1 MRVVV
6 YGSRDPNRFAGFP
19 DYDSFVSYLESRYGP
34 GENMVHDSLDPLNSN
49 YEIDPALETLMSSA
63 EFHKLSKEVKAEI
76 LKDKNLQEAFAKFLN
91 SGGHIVVDDARG
103 QYATWAPGPPPVIT
117 LPNTF
122 LNPMSTDI
130 DRAVFALA
138 HEIYHNEYQTYDGI
152 TPESWAHNE
161 AIATLEAYQA
171 TQRMGLYVDGDGL
184 GVKIGGA
191 LPIIRNST
199 SDSEAIE
206 KMEEHFLKLYPGS

>member
-34 GENMVHDSLDPLNSN
+34 GENMVHDYLDPLSSN

-76 LKDKNLQEAFAKFLN
+76 LKDQNLQAAFAKFLN
-91 SGGHIVVDDARG
+91 SGGHFVVDETRG
-103 QYATWAPGPPPVIT
+103 DYATWESGPPPVIT
-117 LPNTF
+117 LPNSF
-122 LNPMSTDI
+122 LNPMSTDV
-130 DRAVFALA
+130 DRAVFTLA

-171 TQRMGLYVDGDGL
+171 TQRMGIYVDGNGIEL
-184 GVKIGGA
+184 KIGIA
-191 LPIIRNST
+191 ISIIRNSA
-199 SDSEAIE
+199 SDFEAIE
-206 KMEEHFLKLYPGS
+206 KMKEHFLKLYPGS